1 MASQSPQVPVMDTE
15 VLTLDEVA
23 AYLRLS
29 KKTIY
34 RMVRSTDL
42 PAFKAATSW
51 RVRRADLEGWI
62 VRQTRAGQSPS

>member
-1 MASQSPQVPVMDTE
+1 MDTE

-34 RMVRSTDL
+34 RMAKSGQL
-42 PAFKAATSW
+42 PAFKAAHNW
-51 RVRRADLEGWI
+51 RVRRADLDGWI
-62 VRQTRAGQSPS
+62 VRRTPAGQSL